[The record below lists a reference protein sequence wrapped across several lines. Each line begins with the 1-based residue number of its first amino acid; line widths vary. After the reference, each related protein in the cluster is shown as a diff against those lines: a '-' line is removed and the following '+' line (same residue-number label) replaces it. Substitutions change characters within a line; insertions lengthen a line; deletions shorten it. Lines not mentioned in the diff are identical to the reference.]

1 MNDYKVK
8 VRIMFGIRCFRII
21 KYIYGLDNNKQCRF
35 ILDWI

>member
-1 MNDYKVK
+1 MNNYKIKVK
-8 VRIMFGIRCFRII
+8 IILSIRSFKSI